1 MTPAGRDAVQFT
13 RESAERIAGVV
24 RTLELTPTRGA
35 ALNFDAV
42 PPGASR
48 KVFRVGTYSGA
59 WAVDASKTVTL
70 RGTTAT
76 LSAVNPFLN
85 LPSNGT
91 RACGVAKDGTAWYL
105 IQWQQ
110 DVTDVVS
117 GASLGASALEF
128 SRVKVASLA
137 SSSTTSISV
146 TDCTS

>member
-1 MTPAGRDAVQFT
+1 
-13 RESAERIAGVV
+13 VV
-24 RTLELTPTRGA
+24 RTIELTPTRGA
-35 ALNFDAV
+35 ALNFEPV

-59 WAVDASKTVTL
+59 WAIDASKTVTL

-105 IQWQQ
+105 IQWQT
-110 DVTDVVS
+110 DVTDVLS
-117 GASLGASALEF
+117 GASLGTAALEF

-137 SSSTTSISV
+137 SATTVQISV
-146 TDCTS
+146 TECTAA